1 MKEKL
6 SLLTEL
12 IKLAKVD
19 KKNKDEEY
27 QFLSAISNQLGIPKL
42 EFDKLFNIYI
52 EFSPPKLEFDRILQ
66 FQRLILLMNIDREI
80 HEKEISFI
88 KNLGIRMGL
97 NPGAT
102 DEVLEKMYNYPNN
115 LIPPGIMIEI
125 FKKYHN

>member
-42 EFDKLFNIYI
+42 EFDKLFNIYV

-80 HEKEISFI
+80 HEKDISFI

-115 LIPPGIMIEI
+115 LIPPG
-125 FKKYHN
+125 